1 MNDDANV
8 GKFIVFK
15 IADYHLALPIG
26 QVLKVINCSPKVSGG
41 LNTMGLIQ
49 LGKHMVRVVD
59 LHQQLTLAGSERLT
73 SHLPFLMIT
82 RFPGGELGGIPVGEP
97 PNLVELPLEMMHK
110 LPPSDSYSQPGL
122 NLMSHAAVVSQ
133 DNVTTTIFLLDLQQ
147 VLNAT
152 SHHSH
157 RLALK
162 PS

>member
-49 LGKHMVRVVD
+49 LGKHMLRVVD
-59 LHQQLTLAGSERLT
+59 LHRQLTLAESELLT
-73 SHLPFLMIT
+73 SPSPFLMIT
-82 RFPGGELGGIPVGEP
+82 RLPGGELCGIPVGEP
-97 PNLVELPLEMMHK
+97 PNLVELPLEMLHN
-110 LPPSDSYSQPGL
+110 LPQSDSYSQSAL
-122 NLMSHAAVVSQ
+122 SLMSHAAVVSQ
-133 DNVTTTIFLLDLQQ
+133 NNVTTTIFLLDLQR
-147 VLNAT
+147 VLNSS
-152 SHHSH
+152 SHPSPL
-157 RLALK
+157 LALK